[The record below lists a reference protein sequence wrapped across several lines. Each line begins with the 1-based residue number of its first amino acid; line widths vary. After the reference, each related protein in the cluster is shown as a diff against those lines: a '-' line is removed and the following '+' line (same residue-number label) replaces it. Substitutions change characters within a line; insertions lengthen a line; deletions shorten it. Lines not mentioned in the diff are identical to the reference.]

1 MTLARAAVLTEVGGV
16 PALTDV
22 QIREPVGDEVLV
34 KIQAVGIC
42 HTDISLA
49 ARWPDARMPM
59 VFGHEGAGVVEA
71 VGPDSSLR
79 VGTRVALTFNSCGRC
94 DHCDEGEPAYCRYS
108 TSLNM
113 RGDRGAES
121 GVLRSRDVP
130 INGDFF
136 GQSSFSTYALAHQR
150 NTIPIGDSIDAAIA
164 APLGCSV
171 QTGVGAILN
180 ALRPVLGQSVVV
192 FGAGAVGLS
201 AVMGAR
207 IAGCRTIIAVDP
219 IAERRS
225 LAADLGA
232 THTIDPIATEV
243 LPALS
248 EYTDG
253 GADHVLD
260 TTAIPAVL
268 ADAVTILRSRGQLG
282 IVGLGAPTA
291 ALPVGLIMGKGLRIR
306 GIVEGDSVPDTFIP
320 ELIDLHHRG
329 DLPLEKLVTTYEFA
343 DFDSAWAAAQSGT
356 AIKPVLTLPQTR

>member
-1 MTLARAAVLTEVGGV
+1 MITGRAAVLDGVGASPV
-16 PALTDV
+16 LTDV

-34 KIQAVGIC
+34 KIHAAGIC

-49 ARWPDARMPM
+49 ARWPAKRMPM

-71 VGPDSSLR
+71 VGPDAAVR

-94 DHCDEGEPAYCRYS
+94 DHCVAGEPAYCRHS
-108 TSLNM
+108 TSRNM
-113 RGDRGAES
+113 RGDRGEETGSIRGAD
-121 GVLRSRDVP
+121 GA

-136 GQSSFSTYALAHQR
+136 GQSSFSTYALAHQS
-150 NTIPIGDSIDAAIA
+150 NTVPIGDKIDFSLV

-171 QTGVGAILN
+171 QTGVGAVLN

-207 IAGCRTIIAVDP
+207 IAGCRTIVAVDP

-232 THTIDPIATEV
+232 THTLDPTAAEV
-243 LPALS
+243 VPALA
-248 EYTDG
+248 EFTDG

-291 ALPVGLIMGKGLRIR
+291 VLPVGLIMGKGLRIR
-306 GIVEGDSVPDTFIP
+306 GIVEGDSVPQTFIP
-320 ELIDLHHRG
+320 ELIDLYHRG
-329 DLPLEKLVTTYEFA
+329 DLPLEKLVSRYDFA
-343 DFDSAWAAAQSGT
+343 DFGSAWAAAQSGS
-356 AIKPVLTLPQTR
+356 AIKPVLTF

>member
-1 MTLARAAVLTEVGGV
+1 MIIGRAAVLADVGASPV
-16 PALTDV
+16 VTDV

-34 KIQAVGIC
+34 KVSAAGIC

-49 ARWPDARMPM
+49 ARWPGKRMPM
-59 VFGHEGAGVVEA
+59 VFGHEGSGVVEA
-71 VGPDSSLR
+71 VGPDSSMR
-79 VGTRVALTFNSCGRC
+79 VGTRVTMTFNSCGRC
-94 DHCDEGEPAYCRYS
+94 DHCDAGEPAYCRHS

-121 GVLRSRDVP
+121 GSIRAEEGA

-136 GQSSFSTYALAHQR
+136 GQSSFSTYALAHHR
-150 NTIPIGDSIDAAIA
+150 NTIPIGDSIDAALA

-207 IAGCRTIIAVDP
+207 IAGCRTIVAVDP

-232 THTIDPIATEV
+232 THTIDPTSVEV
-243 LPALS
+243 VPTLA

-291 ALPVGLIMGKGLRIR
+291 TLPVGMIMGKGLRIR
-306 GIVEGDSVPDTFIP
+306 GIVEGDSVPKTFIP
-320 ELIDLHHRG
+320 ELIDLYHRG
-329 DLPLEKLVTTYEFA
+329 DLPLEKIVTTYDFA
-343 DFDSAWAAAQSGT
+343 DFDKAWDAAQSGT
-356 AIKPVLTLPQTR
+356 AIKPVLTF

>member
-1 MTLARAAVLTEVGGV
+1 MITGRAAVLAGVGASPV
-16 PALTDV
+16 LTDV

-34 KIQAVGIC
+34 RVQAAGIC

-49 ARWPDARMPM
+49 ARWPAKRIPM

-71 VGPDSSLR
+71 VGADSSVR

-94 DHCDEGEPAYCRYS
+94 DNCSVGEPAYCRHS

-113 RGDRGAES
+113 RGDRGEETGSIRGAEAA
-121 GVLRSRDVP
+121 

-150 NTIPIGDSIDAAIA
+150 NTIAIGDEMDMALA

-171 QTGVGAILN
+171 QTGVGAVLN
-180 ALRPVLGQSVVV
+180 ALRPVPGQSVVV

-201 AVMGAR
+201 AVMGAH
-207 IAGCRTIIAVDP
+207 IAGCRTIVAVDP

-232 THTIDPIATEV
+232 THTLDPTAVEV
-243 LPALS
+243 VPTLA
-248 EYTDG
+248 EFTGG

-268 ADAVTILRSRGQLG
+268 ADAIAVLRSRGQLG

-291 ALPVGLIMGKGLRIR
+291 TMPVGLIMGKGLRIR
-306 GIVEGDSVPDTFIP
+306 GIVEGDSVPKTFIP
-320 ELIDLHHRG
+320 ELIDLYRRG
-329 DLPLEKLVTTYEFA
+329 DLPLEKIVSRYDFA
-343 DFDSAWAAAQSGT
+343 DFDTAWAAAKSGT
-356 AIKPVLTLPQTR
+356 AVKPVLTF